1 MWVWG
6 GGSGRGPATF
16 CVGVSVCVRF
26 VANVGH
32 FLANFANGNHQGRQ
46 ELPSVALKS
55 NFVVS
60 GDVWIER
67 HFCVAGISKRGLG
80 HAIFYVYVCSPK
92 T

>member
-1 MWVWG
+1 MCV
-6 GGSGRGPATF
+6 
-16 CVGVSVCVRF
+16 CVGVGRGEWTGPSDFLC
-26 VANVGH
+26 GH
-32 FLANFANGNHQGRQ
+32 FLANFADGNHQGRQ

-67 HFCVAGISKRGLG
+67 HFCVAGILKRGLG